1 MKDSNPKGIE
11 KTSQASEKSKKGQKV
26 KFLLKSHFHQKQRT
40 DLSGTLSAPV
50 VENQP
55 LDLHSCIC
63 QMKDGK
69 HRGHN
74 KVIHTHFQL
83 TFWDF
88 LVDQVVLS
96 RETVLSHCQVRVE
109 GEREDASG

>member
-50 VENQP
+50 V
-55 LDLHSCIC
+55 DSCIC

-74 KVIHTHFQL
+74 
-83 TFWDF
+83 
-88 LVDQVVLS
+88 
-96 RETVLSHCQVRVE
+96 
-109 GEREDASG
+109 